1 MDFGNLAIIALALSA
16 GALAKGATG
25 MGLPLIAIPVVASFL
40 GLQHAIGVL
49 QVPILVTNAWQ
60 CWRLREEAK
69 SSRVRFLW
77 ALLGGSVFGTIV
89 GTWILTSTP
98 DRILT
103 LSLGVLLLAYFAF
116 RLMRPEVV
124 ISESTGRKTAL
135 PVGFG
140 AGVLQGS
147 TGISA
152 PIGVTFIHAMRLDRH
167 AHVFAVSAMFL
178 MITVVQIPA
187 LFVAGIM
194 QPEWLL
200 EGALALIPVAVFM
213 PVGQWLAGKLSKAA
227 FDRLILFFL
236 GVMGA
241 KLALGI

>member
-1 MDFGNLAIIALALSA
+1 MDLGNLAIIVLALSA
-16 GALAKGATG
+16 GAVAKGATG

-49 QVPILVTNAWQ
+49 QIPILVTNAWQ
-60 CWRLREEAK
+60 CWRLRDAAR
-69 SSRVRFLW
+69 SPSVRFLW
-77 ALLGGSVFGTIV
+77 LLLGGSVFGTV
-89 GTWILTSTP
+89 LGTWILTSTP

-103 LSLGVLLLAYFAF
+103 LSLGGLLLAYLVF
-116 RLMRPEVV
+116 RLMRPDV
-124 ISESTGRKTAL
+124 IVSQAAGRKAAL

-152 PIGVTFIHAMRLDRH
+152 PIGVTFIHAMRLDRD

-178 MITVVQIPA
+178 MITVVQTPS
-187 LFVAGIM
+187 LFIAGIM
-194 QPEWLL
+194 RPEWLL
-200 EGALALIPVAVFM
+200 EGALALIPVLLFM
-213 PVGQWLAGKLSKAA
+213 PVGQWLARKLSKAA
-227 FDRLILFFL
+227 FDKLILFFL
-236 GVMGA
+236 GIMGA